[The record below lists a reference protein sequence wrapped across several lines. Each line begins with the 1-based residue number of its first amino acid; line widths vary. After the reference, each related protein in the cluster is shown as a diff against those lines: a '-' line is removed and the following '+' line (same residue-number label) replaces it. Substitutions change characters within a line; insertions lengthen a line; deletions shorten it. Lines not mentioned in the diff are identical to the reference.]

1 VGKLRP
7 TVLVVDDDALVRKAL
22 RELFES
28 VGLQVTVFQSTQEFL
43 RAERP
48 DVPCCLVLDVRLP
61 GQSGLEFQRELNE
74 RNIAL
79 PIVFL
84 TGHGD
89 VPMSV
94 RAMKAGAIEFLTKP
108 FREQELL
115 DAVQVAIDHDRS
127 TRQDAEL
134 LTELRRRFDALTP
147 RERTIMTLVM
157 AGWRNKQIAGEIK
170 ISEAT
175 VKVHRTNL
183 MRKMHA
189 MSLADLIVM
198 AGKLGL
204 SNKRSKATTPGKSL

>member
-1 VGKLRP
+1 MGGLKP

-22 RELFES
+22 RDLFES
-28 VGLQVTVFQSTQEFL
+28 VGLRVTVFQSTQEFL

-61 GQSGLEFQRELNE
+61 GQSGLDFQHDLNE

-108 FREQELL
+108 YREQDLL
-115 DAVQVAIDHDRS
+115 DAVQAAIDRDRS
-127 TRQDAEL
+127 TRKDAEL
-134 LTELRRRFDALTP
+134 LKELRRRLDALTP
-147 RERTIMTLVM
+147 RERTVMALVI
-157 AGWRNKQIAGEIK
+157 AGWRNKQIAAEIK
-170 ISEAT
+170 TSEAT

-183 MRKMHA
+183 MHKMQA
-189 MSLADLIVM
+189 SSLADLMVM
-198 AGKLGL
+198 TGRLDLPDK
-204 SNKRSKATTPGKSL
+204 SSKATTD

>member
-1 VGKLRP
+1 MGELRP

-28 VGLQVTVFQSTQEFL
+28 IGLQVTVFQSTQEFL

-147 RERTIMTLVM
+147 RERTIVSLVM

-183 MRKMHA
+183 MRKMQA

>member
-1 VGKLRP
+1 VGELRP

-204 SNKRSKATTPGKSL
+204 SNKRSKGTTPGKSL

>member
-1 VGKLRP
+1 M
-7 TVLVVDDDALVRKAL
+7 LVVDDDALVRKAL

-147 RERTIMTLVM
+147 REQTIMTLVM

-183 MRKMHA
+183 MRKMQA

-204 SNKRSKATTPGKSL
+204 SRSKATTPGKSL

>member
-1 VGKLRP
+1 
-7 TVLVVDDDALVRKAL
+7 VLVVDDDALVRKAL
-22 RELFES
+22 RDLFES
-28 VGLQVTVFQSTQEFL
+28 VGLRVTVFQSTQEFL

-61 GQSGLEFQRELNE
+61 GQSGLDFQHDLNE

-108 FREQELL
+108 YREQDLL
-115 DAVQVAIDHDRS
+115 DAVQAAIDRDCS
-127 TRQDAEL
+127 TRKNTEL
-134 LTELRRRFDALTP
+134 LNELRRRLDALTP
-147 RERTIMTLVM
+147 RERTVMALVT
-157 AGWRNKQIAGEIK
+157 AGWRNKQIAAEIK
-170 ISEAT
+170 TSEST

-183 MRKMHA
+183 MRKMQA
-189 MSLADLIVM
+189 SSLADLMVM
-198 AGKLGL
+198 VGRLGL
-204 SNKRSKATTPGKSL
+204 PDKSSKAITD

>member
-1 VGKLRP
+1 VGELRP

-28 VGLQVTVFQSTQEFL
+28 IGLQVTVFQSTQEFL

-79 PIVFL
+79 PVVFL

-183 MRKMHA
+183 MRKMQA

>member
-1 VGKLRP
+1 MGELRP
-7 TVLVVDDDALVRKAL
+7 TVLVVDDDALVRKDL

-48 DVPCCLVLDVRLP
+48 NVPCCLVLDVRLP

-183 MRKMHA
+183 MRKMQA

>member
-1 VGKLRP
+1 MGELRP

-134 LTELRRRFDALTP
+134 LTELRRRFNALTP

-204 SNKRSKATTPGKSL
+204 SNKRSKGTTPGKSL

>member
-1 VGKLRP
+1 MGKLRP

-134 LTELRRRFDALTP
+134 LTELRRRFNALTP

-183 MRKMHA
+183 MRKMQA

>member
-1 VGKLRP
+1 VGELRP

>member
-1 VGKLRP
+1 M
-7 TVLVVDDDALVRKAL
+7 LVVDDDALVRKAL

-74 RNIAL
+74 RNIAP

-183 MRKMHA
+183 MRKMQA

-204 SNKRSKATTPGKSL
+204 SNKRSKGTTPGKSL

>member
-1 VGKLRP
+1 MGELRP

-134 LTELRRRFDALTP
+134 LTELRRRFNALTP

>member
-1 VGKLRP
+1 M
-7 TVLVVDDDALVRKAL
+7 LVVDDDALVRKAL

-134 LTELRRRFDALTP
+134 LTELRRRFDALSP
-147 RERTIMTLVM
+147 RERTIMALVM

-183 MRKMHA
+183 MRKMQA

>member
-1 VGKLRP
+1 VGELRP

-28 VGLQVTVFQSTQEFL
+28 IGLQVTVFQSTQEFL